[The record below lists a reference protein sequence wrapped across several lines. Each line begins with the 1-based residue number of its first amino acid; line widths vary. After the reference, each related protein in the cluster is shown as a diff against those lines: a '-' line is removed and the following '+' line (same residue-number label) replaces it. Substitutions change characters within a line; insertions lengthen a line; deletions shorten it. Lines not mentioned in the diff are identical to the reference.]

1 MHLTAK
7 FHNPTFNRSEVI
19 VLTNRQTD
27 KQTPLKTSTS
37 LRYATLVGNNL
48 YSGRTSQWCLTAV

>member
-7 FHNPTFNRSEVI
+7 FHHHTFNRLEVI

-27 KQTPLKTSTS
+27 ATENIHLAPLC
-37 LRYATLVGNNL
+37 YA
-48 YSGRTSQWCLTAV
+48 SG